1 MEQIYIAKNLIK
13 HNGRR
18 YSEGEEIS
26 LDESSAKRLLE
37 LKAVQ
42 PTEKPTYSDNT
53 HPDPAGAGASPNE
66 ESWTARVSRGRN
78 GDADAALQ
86 TRLTR
91 TSKTGTTLE
100 VNPDEQTNP
109 PAPQTYVEMTN
120 AQQLEYLSSL
130 SDGEFKTRY
139 DELLEVSKSKSKT
152 FAEKRMK
159 SLNTDNETQE

>member
-1 MEQIYIAKNLIK
+1 MEQIYIARNLIK

-18 YSEGEEIS
+18 YSEGEEIP

-42 PTEKPTYSDNT
+42 PTEKPTISDNT
-53 HPDPAGAGASPNE
+53 HPDPAGAGASPVQ
-66 ESWTARVSRGRN
+66 ES
-78 GDADAALQ
+78 
-86 TRLTR
+86 R
-91 TSKTGTTLE
+91 TDTSPE
-100 VNPDEQTNP
+100 VNPEEQTNS
-109 PAPQTYVEMTN
+109 PAPQTYAEMTN
-120 AQQLEYLSSL
+120 NQQIDYLSAL
-130 SDGEFKTRY
+130 SDVEFKTRY